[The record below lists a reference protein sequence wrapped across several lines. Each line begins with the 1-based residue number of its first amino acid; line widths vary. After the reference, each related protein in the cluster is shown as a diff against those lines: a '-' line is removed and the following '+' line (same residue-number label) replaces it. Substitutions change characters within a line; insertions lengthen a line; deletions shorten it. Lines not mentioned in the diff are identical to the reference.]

1 MGRKMAVSVGG
12 CSGSYRDVTS
22 GVPQGSV
29 LGPLLFLIF
38 VNHLVSSLSCKYMI
52 FADDLKIYLGRPT
65 EGCPGLQPNIDVLHQ
80 LASDWGLQFNAS
92 KCVNLRF
99 QRGAAPSYDVRFF
112 LDGSPIILSPAHKD
126 LGVTVD
132 SALKFHKHVELVAA
146 KAGGTATNLLKS
158 TVCRTPEFMLTILT
172 THLRPLLEY
181 ASPVWNT
188 GYVGDLILLEN
199 VQCRWTKQV
208 AGLELLSYAE
218 RLSKLD
224 LYSVKGRLW
233 RADMIM
239 VWKILH
245 GLSTI
250 APDQLFVMAPS
261 IGNRGH
267 SLKLYVQHAS
277 FEPRKRS
284 FAIRVVRDWNSLPA
298 SVAESSSVDSFKRSL
313 AVSCGLKLQEFA
325 E

>member
-1 MGRKMAVSVGG
+1 MAVSVGG
-12 CSGSYRDVTS
+12 CSGSPRNVTS

-29 LGPLLFLIF
+29 LGPLLFLVF
-38 VNHLVSSLSCKYMI
+38 VNHLVSSLSCKYVI

-65 EGCPGLQPNIDVLHQ
+65 DSCPGLQPNIDVLHQ

-99 QRGAAPSYDVRFF
+99 QRGPSPSYESRFF
-112 LDGSPIILSPAHKD
+112 LDGDPIAVTPAHKD

-132 SALKFHKHVELVAA
+132 SALKFHKHIELTAA
-146 KAGGTATNLLKS
+146 KAGGTAVNLLKS
-158 TVCRTPEFMLTILT
+158 TVCRSPEFMLTILT
-172 THLRPLLEY
+172 AHLRPLLEY

-199 VQCRWTKQV
+199 VQRRWTKQV
-208 AGLELLSYAE
+208 IGLDHLSYAE
-218 RLSKLD
+218 RLTKLD

-233 RADMIM
+233 RADMIL

-245 GLSTI
+245 GYSTI
-250 APDQLFVMAPS
+250 TPDQLFVMAPPT
-261 IGNRGH
+261 GNRGH
-267 SLKLYVQHAS
+267 HFKLYVQRAT

-284 FAIRVVRDWNSLPA
+284 FAIRVVGDWNSLPA
-298 SVAESSSVDSFKRSL
+298 SVAESSTVDSFKRSL
-313 AVSCGLKLQEFA
+313 AVSCGHKLQEFV